1 MPNDYTCKSRSV
13 DQGRKPI
20 DFRTGAG
27 SRIPP
32 RDETLEVCIAAGC
45 KKLKLV
51 VAYEEHVRELAAAP
65 DMLKKV
71 APALQKEFAD
81 IAERFD
87 AAMTENRR
95 RFPLPMTRRK
105 DS

>member
-1 MPNDYTCKSRSV
+1 M
-13 DQGRKPI
+13 
-20 DFRTGAG
+20 
-27 SRIPP
+27 
-32 RDETLEVCIAAGC
+32 
-45 KKLKLV
+45 KLV
-51 VAYEEHVRELAAAP
+51 VAYEEHDRERAAAP

-71 APALQKEFAD
+71 APAPQDEFAD

-87 AAMTENRR
+87 VAMTENRR